1 MPASVPVLRPAVPP
15 GRFAFVMLLVAI
27 VGLGLDHFVTLR
39 WQYVLSAVAWAI
51 LIVVCI
57 PLTTD
62 ERSRVAVVVVVA
74 TIGEIIASVIW
85 GIYTYRHDNLP
96 LFVPPGH
103 GMVYLAGLRISQ
115 MRWPAV
121 NPRRFIWVA
130 AIALWTWGVIG
141 LSGVLGRHDVA
152 GAMGCLVLTAFFIWG
167 RGRRVYAGVF
177 FAVAVLEIY
186 GTAIGTWYWKP
197 EIPGTGIANGNPPS
211 GIASGYALF
220 DIAALTFG
228 AALATF
234 AGRFRRGSRAGRLAE
249 SEEPV

>member
-1 MPASVPVLRPAVPP
+1 MAP
-15 GRFAFVMLLVAI
+15 GRFASLMLLVTI
-27 VGLGLDHFVTLR
+27 VGLGLDHFATLG
-39 WQYVLSAVAWAI
+39 WQYVLSVIAWII
-51 LIVVCI
+51 LIVACV
-57 PLTTD
+57 PLSGE
-62 ERSRVAVVVVVA
+62 ERSRVAVVIVVA

-85 GIYTYRHDNLP
+85 GIYTYRLDNLP
-96 LFVPPGH
+96 LFVPAGH

-115 MRWPAV
+115 MRWPAA
-121 NPRRFIWVA
+121 NPRPFIWVA
-130 AIALWTWGVIG
+130 AIALWTWGIIG
-141 LSGVLGRHDVA
+141 LSGVLGRHDVG

-197 EIPGTGIANGNPPS
+197 EIPGLGIPNGNPPS

-228 AALATF
+228 AALAVSF
-234 AGRFRRGSRAGRLAE
+234 RRFRRRARRLPL
-249 SEEPV
+249 SENEEAA